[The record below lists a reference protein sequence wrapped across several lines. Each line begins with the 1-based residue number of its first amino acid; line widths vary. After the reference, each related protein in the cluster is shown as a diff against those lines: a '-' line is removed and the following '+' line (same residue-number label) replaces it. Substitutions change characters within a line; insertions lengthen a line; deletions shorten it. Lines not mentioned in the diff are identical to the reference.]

1 MLPVAAYDEISE
13 EKLMAIL
20 VRSDADI
27 RADVIDEIDDDPA
40 VTVNDIAVI
49 VEGGIVTLTG
59 VADSYGTRRAAE
71 NAAWWVCGVR
81 DVVNQIVV
89 DPTLLG
95 VPTDAELAADVQKRL
110 EHNFLLPKDRI
121 RVSVHDGV
129 VTLAGSVD
137 WHLQREAARESAAGA
152 KGVRDINDEIEI
164 DRSRAEPG
172 QIQASIKKA
181 LIRRAQVDA
190 GDIHVAVDGG
200 HVTLSG
206 TARSAA
212 ERQDAV
218 DAAWR
223 VRGVTQV
230 NDNITIEPFLKGFG
244 PSAGRPQVLP
254 AHGGKR

>member
-71 NAAWWVCGVR
+71 NAVWWVCGVR

-121 RVSVHDGV
+121 RVSVH
-129 VTLAGSVD
+129 A
-137 WHLQREAARESAAGA
+137 
-152 KGVRDINDEIEI
+152 
-164 DRSRAEPG
+164 
-172 QIQASIKKA
+172 
-181 LIRRAQVDA
+181 
-190 GDIHVAVDGG
+190 
-200 HVTLSG
+200 
-206 TARSAA
+206 
-212 ERQDAV
+212 
-218 DAAWR
+218 
-223 VRGVTQV
+223 
-230 NDNITIEPFLKGFG
+230 F
-244 PSAGRPQVLP
+244 
-254 AHGGKR
+254 